1 MAEQRLNVFPSR
13 MVLTQI
19 KERLAAAK
27 TGHDLLKRKSDAI
40 KVNLNNIL
48 NKILVTKRRVGT
60 AIKESFFSFTE
71 AHWAAGDFN
80 NIVIENTK
88 EATYR
93 IRTKINNVAGV
104 KLPVFDRAIGTV
116 TGKDAMV
123 GLSKGGQSVS
133 KSRES
138 FSKTLDDLVQLASL
152 QTSLKTLDEALKVT
166 NRRVNALEFV
176 IMPQLG
182 NTIRYIM
189 AELDELER
197 EDQFRIK
204 KVKDIMSKVE
214 EERLLRDSEN
224 RDAILAAQEKQRRDG
239 GDSGGPV
246 RKPSASSSS
255 PVLGA
260 QSSPSAASSSQDG
273 KSGKKGKKGNKNT
286 LQGQQERMAADDL
299 LE

>member
-13 MVLTQI
+13 MVLTAI

-40 KVNLNNIL
+40 KVNLNNML
-48 NKILVTKRRVGT
+48 KKILVTKRRVG
-60 AIKESFFSFTE
+60 ASIKDSFFAFTE

-80 NIVIENTK
+80 NLVIENTK
-88 EATYR
+88 EASYR

-116 TGKDAMV
+116 GGKDAMV
-123 GLSKGGQSVS
+123 GLSKGGQAVN
-133 KSRES
+133 KARES

-176 IMPQLG
+176 IMPQLN
-182 NTIRYIM
+182 NTISYIL

-204 KVKDIMSKVE
+204 KVKDIMGKIE
-214 EERLLRDSEN
+214 EEREEQEAKQ
-224 RDAILAAQEKQRRDG
+224 RDAVEAETRRKKEAGEGAVTSDTAQ
-239 GDSGGPV
+239 
-246 RKPSASSSS
+246 
-255 PVLGA
+255 
-260 QSSPSAASSSQDG
+260 
-273 KSGKKGKKGNKNT
+273 KKGKGKAGKSL
-286 LQGQQERMAADDL
+286 LQEEQFAVDSM

>member
-1 MAEQRLNVFPSR
+1 MRFEALSLMAVPLRLSP
-13 MVLTQI
+13 LQ
-19 KERLAAAK
+19 
-27 TGHDLLKRKSDAI
+27 
-40 KVNLNNIL
+40 
-48 NKILVTKRRVGT
+48 TKRRVGVS
-60 AIKESFFSFTE
+60 IKESFFSFTE

-88 EATYR
+88 EASYR

-104 KLPVFDRAIGTV
+104 KLPVFDRAIGGV
-116 TGKDAMV
+116 VAKDAMV

-133 KSRES
+133 KTRES

-176 IMPQLG
+176 IMPQLT
-182 NTIRYIM
+182 NTITYIM

-204 KVKDIMSKVE
+204 KVKDIMSKIE
-214 EERLLRDSEN
+214 EERLEQESKQ
-224 RDAILAAQEKQRRDG
+224 RDAIEAEMEKRRGPGGAAGADQKDA
-239 GDSGGPV
+239 SGSKG
-246 RKPSASSSS
+246 
-255 PVLGA
+255 
-260 QSSPSAASSSQDG
+260 
-273 KSGKKGKKGNKNT
+273 GKKGKGGKQAEKKSM
-286 LQGQQERMAADDL
+286 LQEDQYAVDGM

>member
-13 MVLTQI
+13 MVLTAI
-19 KERLAAAK
+19 KERYAAAK

-48 NKILVTKRRVGT
+48 KKILVTKRRVG
-60 AIKESFFSFTE
+60 ASIKESFFSFTE

-88 EATYR
+88 ESSYR

-104 KLPVFDRAIGTV
+104 KLPVFDRAISSNAAKG
-116 TGKDAMV
+116 DMV
-123 GLSKGGQSVS
+123 GLSKGGQSVN
-133 KSRES
+133 KSRDS
-138 FSKTLDDLVQLASL
+138 FSKTLDDLVQLAGL

-176 IMPQLG
+176 IMPQLT
-182 NTIRYIM
+182 NTMTYIM

-204 KVKDIMSKVE
+204 KVKDIMARVE
-214 EERLLRDSEN
+214 EDRLEAD
-224 RDAILAAQEKQRRDG
+224 AAQKQALDAERERRG
-239 GDSGGPV
+239 V
-246 RKPSASSSS
+246 TA
-255 PVLGA
+255 GA
-260 QSSPSAASSSQDG
+260 AGASAAADDEGAAGG
-273 KSGKKGKKGNKNT
+273 KKKGKKKGARDAT
-286 LQGQQERMAADDL
+286 QEAQFAVDSMLGD
-299 LE
+299 